1 MNILFTQHAWE
12 EYNYWQ
18 KTDKKT
24 VNKINELIKII
35 SRTPFEGIGKP
46 EPLRGNL
53 QGLWS
58 RRINQEHR
66 LVYKVEDG
74 LISIVQCRFHY

>member
-24 VNKINELIKII
+24 VNKINELIKNIA
-35 SRTPFEGIGKP
+35 RTPFEGIGKP

-53 QGLWS
+53 QGFWS

-66 LVYKVEDG
+66 LVYKVEGD

>member
-1 MNILFTQHAWE
+1 MNLLFTQHAWE

-24 VNKINELIKII
+24 FNKINELIKVI

-53 QGLWS
+53 QWLWS
-58 RRINQEHR
+58 RRINQDHR
-66 LVYKVEDG
+66 LVYKIEDD
-74 LISIVQCRFHY
+74 LLSIMQCRFHY